1 MHTAWVPCG
10 GSWCLSSTRSG
21 GRTASGAGCEWNGH
35 RGHKY
40 LTVVYQIDAHCR
52 RLLWAGKYLDAWCTR
67 VMRSRIEPMKKV
79 ARSLRC
85 HRELILNWFRA
96 KGTISAG
103 SVEGLNNKLKGTFRR
118 SYGFRTF
125 SATQTALYHALG
137 RRPEPQFTH
146 RFF

>member
-1 MHTAWVPCG
+1 
-10 GSWCLSSTRSG
+10 
-21 GRTASGAGCEWNGH
+21 
-35 RGHKY
+35 
-40 LTVVYQIDAHCR
+40 
-52 RLLWAGKYLDAWCTR
+52 
-67 VMRSRIEPMKKV
+67 MKKV

-85 HRELILNWFRA
+85 HRELILNRFRA

-103 SVEGLNNKLKGTFRR
+103 SVEGLNKPKVTFRR

-137 RRPEPQFTH
+137 RLPEPQFTH